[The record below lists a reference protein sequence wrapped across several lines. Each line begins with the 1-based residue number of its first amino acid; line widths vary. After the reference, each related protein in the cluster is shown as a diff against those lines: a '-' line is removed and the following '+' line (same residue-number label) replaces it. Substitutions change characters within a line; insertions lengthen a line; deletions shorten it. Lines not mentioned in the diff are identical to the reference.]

1 MNPTQR
7 ANEHRSARLS
17 EKTRAR
23 GRPAGDEPAQA
34 QCTRTRHVAT
44 RTGTPCSATRL
55 PPPRTALTI
64 NEACESLGVG
74 WDLFHERIEP
84 ELRVVRIGRRKL
96 IPVSELQAW
105 LDRHADRVL

>member
-1 MNPTQR
+1 VSATQR
-7 ANEHRSARLS
+7 EHEHPAARSSRKSSDRRRPPGSEPARA
-17 EKTRAR
+17 ERAR
-23 GRPAGDEPAQA
+23 
-34 QCTRTRHVAT
+34 TR
-44 RTGTPCSATRL
+44 RL

-74 WDLFHERIEP
+74 WDLFHESIEP

-105 LDRHADRVL
+105 LDRNAEKMP

>member
-1 MNPTQR
+1 VSAAER
-7 ANEHRSARLS
+7 AHEHPAARPRR
-17 EKTRAR
+17 KTRAR
-23 GRPAGDEPAQA
+23 RQPPGSEPA
-34 QCTRTRHVAT
+34 REVR
-44 RTGTPCSATRL
+44 RWNRP

-74 WDLFHERIEP
+74 WDLFHESIEP

-105 LDRHADRVL
+105 LDRNAKKML